1 LGAPSV
7 TTFFG
12 LRKVWLDPG
21 PGIAMVQAHYTWS
34 PRDVTPDWADAE
46 QVVLAPQGG
55 PLRTA
60 VLEVP
65 RLDPGFTLHHFFFV
79 VGADD
84 RAASPVFTEDIVSAE
99 VTYTDHAGSGAGPG
113 AGSPGSDSPRPGS
126 AGSDS
131 PGSGSPGLLTSVGL
145 VWSEVEPSV
154 PNYTSTTMDG
164 LPFETMGDTPGEGS
178 LYEFV
183 RAQPLPHVFRG
194 RVWGVRG
201 SRIRYA
207 FHLVRSGRP
216 DPADNSESWDDN
228 DGAGW
233 IIEL

>member
-1 LGAPSV
+1 M

-65 RLDPGFTLHHFFFV
+65 RLDPGFALHHFFFV

-99 VTYTDHAGSGAGPG
+99 VTYTDHAGA
-113 AGSPGSDSPRPGS
+113 DSP
-126 AGSDS
+126 D
-131 PGSGSPGLLTSVGL
+131 SGSPGLLTSVGL